1 VEEIGR
7 DDLDRS
13 GEQYNPGPATTPRQA
28 ASVILLRGAG
38 DGLEVLLVKR
48 NPAARFMGGAWVFP
62 GGAVDAHEG
71 QGDQAHRVAAVRELD
86 EEAGIAGVDPAGL
99 VKYSRWITPSE
110 VKIRFDTHF
119 FLAPLPDGA
128 QPRIDGEEIVDH
140 GWFTPQGAL
149 DAHSAGEILLVFPTI
164 KHLEQFSAF
173 STADALVAHAAAHEV
188 VPVQPR
194 IVVSGET
201 ARVLLP
207 GDAGYDAAGDG
218 DNRPG

>member
-218 DNRPG
+218 GNRPG